1 MRRIDPHLGQVY
13 IVDDDALLRRSLSFL
28 LRTTGYSPR
37 AFASGQDFLD
47 AAEALSPG
55 CVLLDVRMAKL
66 DGPSVL
72 RGLDDKLVKFAVIT
86 MTGHGDIDTAV
97 QVMKLGS
104 LDFIEKPFANTALLE
119 MLDMAFVTLS
129 EQLRKHALRSDVLLR
144 LANLTPREMDVLRSL
159 VAGEPNKIIAHRLR
173 LSARTVEMHRAN
185 LMTRL
190 GVKSLAAAVH
200 LALVAGVIPPDKM
213 R

>member
-1 MRRIDPHLGQVY
+1 MRRLDPHLGQVY

-28 LRTTGYSPR
+28 LRTAGYSPR
-37 AFASGQDFLD
+37 AFATGQDFLD
-47 AAEALSPG
+47 AAETIDPG
-55 CVLLDVRMAKL
+55 CVLLDVRMANL
-66 DGPSVL
+66 DGFSVL
-72 RGLDDKLVKFAVIT
+72 RGMAGKLSKFAVIT
-86 MTGHGDIDTAV
+86 MTGHGDINTAV

-104 LDFIEKPFANTALLE
+104 LDFIEKPFADIALLE
-119 MLDMAFVTLS
+119 MLDMGFATLS
-129 EQLRKHALRSDVLLR
+129 EQLRKHSLRSDVLLR
-144 LANLTPREMDVLRSL
+144 LANLTPREMAVLQSL
-159 VAGEPNKIIAHRLR
+159 VAGEPNKIIAHRLQ

-200 LALVAGVIPPDKM
+200 LALVAGVTPPDKM